1 MIRKTIQVDISSC
14 QQAKFLRCSLA
25 INYHLFNSLIIAQYD
40 YKGYQKVKGSHTI
53 NYSNSFDETDVT
65 IFIVLIRNNIHIY
78 IFIV

>member
-1 MIRKTIQVDISSC
+1 MAFHIE
-14 QQAKFLRCSLA
+14 
-25 INYHLFNSLIIAQYD
+25 
-40 YKGYQKVKGSHTI
+40 GYQKVKGSHTI